1 MLRNKEVRLFKKK
14 LKDGMK
20 CQGIRSIPEKQN
32 RGDGTEAITEDNLF
46 ETFLELM
53 EDMNLLI

>member
-1 MLRNKEVRLFKKK
+1 MSGYQINPR
-14 LKDGMK
+14 
-20 CQGIRSIPEKQN
+20 KQN

-46 ETFLELM
+46 ENFLELM